1 MGPDNALIRS
11 LGAALP
17 LRDDVLRGLARDF
30 TARRVDKGQVPLHQ
44 GEAWRQVLWIERGA
58 LRMYFS
64 RRDGREFN
72 KNFFLDG
79 ALLCPLTPAMWGQP
93 SLFEIAAV
101 EAGTVWCADASA
113 WRVRLG
119 ALNQWEPLR
128 LELLTRLL
136 NHKLQREHDL
146 LTLDARRRYAA
157 FSAREPRLAERI
169 PLLHLASYLGMTDV
183 TLSRIRHAAVRA
195 Q

>member
-1 MGPDNALIRS
+1 MSPDSALIQS
-11 LGAALP
+11 LAAALP
-17 LRDDVLRGLARDF
+17 LPGDALRVLARGF
-30 TARRVDKGQVPLHQ
+30 TARQVGKGQALLHR
-44 GEAWRQVLWIERGA
+44 GEPWRQALWIERGA

-72 KNFFLDG
+72 KNFFLEG
-79 ALLCPLTPAMWGQP
+79 ALLCPLTPAMWAEP

-101 EAGTVWCADASA
+101 ESGRVWCAEATT
-113 WRVRLG
+113 WRERLS

-136 NHKLQREHDL
+136 NHKRQREHDL

-157 FSAREPRLAERI
+157 FSAREPRLAQRI

-183 TLSRIRHAAVRA
+183 TLSRIRHDAVRG